1 MVCLLLLAG
10 AVAFID
16 RQVVAIVVEPMKR
29 DLGVGDTAIGW
40 LYGVFALFHAL
51 AAYPIAW
58 WADRGSRRRIIALGV
73 FFWSLMTVACGLTRT
88 YSILLMARTGVGVG
102 EASLTPATAS
112 LVSDLLPRE
121 KVPFAMSV
129 YQIGANASTGV
140 ALVIGGVVLDFVS
153 EAEPLV
159 LPMVGESTAWQQTF
173 VFVGAPGAV
182 LALVFLMIREPARR
196 VVSGPQQ
203 ETAATAHGA
212 LPVVAPPEF
221 RACVAAVYLL
231 VTPSE

>member
-1 MVCLLLLAG
+1 
-10 AVAFID
+10 
-16 RQVVAIVVEPMKR
+16 MKR

-88 YSILLMARTGVGVG
+88 YSILLMARIGVGVG

-129 YQIGANASTGV
+129 YQIGANASTGI

-159 LPMVGESTAWQQTF
+159 LPMVGEFTAWQQTF

-203 ETAATAHGA
+203 ETAADSPRSATGCRAAGVSRSCRGGVPAGHVLRNDA
-212 LPVVAPPEF
+212 RSTHRWRVQRVPVH
-221 RACVAAVYLL
+221 R
-231 VTPSE
+231 